1 MNRFAFRDHIIFPLR
16 CSRSSQMLIWMSVI
30 TFFQLAAATIT
41 LVTDTGGPV
50 GDSTVSLIRHR
61 TSKQPL
67 ISKEQSGDL

>member
-41 LVTDTGGPV
+41 LVTDTGSPV

-67 ISKEQSGDL
+67 ISEEQSGDL

>member
-1 MNRFAFRDHIIFPLR
+1 
-16 CSRSSQMLIWMSVI
+16 MLIWMSVI